1 MKKYL
6 LMKGIDMKK
15 IGSVIFLLVLVLFL
29 LASCDNSSSDWVKYK
44 DDNEGNIYLYNKENI
59 AKDCGNYMV
68 QVWGKQVYSNIG
80 REKEIQSRTKDK
92 LSTKGYDKLLQKNVL
107 YEIDC
112 KKQMISILAIIHYD
126 TNGKALYSGGT
137 LERKW
142 FDIKPDSTE
151 ANLQKEVCP
160 NK

>member
-1 MKKYL
+1 
-6 LMKGIDMKK
+6 
-15 IGSVIFLLVLVLFL
+15 
-29 LASCDNSSSDWVKYK
+29 VKYK

-59 AKDCGNYMV
+59 AKYCGNYMV
-68 QVWGKQVYSNIG
+68 QVWGKEAYSDKG
-80 REKEIQSRTKDK
+80 RTKELQSRTKDG
-92 LSTKGYDKLLQKNVL
+92 LSTEKYDKLLQKNIL

>member
-15 IGSVIFLLVLVLFL
+15 IGSVISLSFLVLFL
-29 LASCDNSSSDWVKYK
+29 LAGCENSSSDWVKYK
-44 DDNEGNIYLYNKENI
+44 DDNDGNIYSYNKENI
-59 AKDCGNYMV
+59 AKDSGNYMV
-68 QVWGKQVYSNIG
+68 QVWGKEGYSDKG
-80 REKEIQSRTKDK
+80 RMKELQSRTKDG
-92 LSTKGYDKLLQKNVL
+92 LSTERYEKLLQKNIL

-126 TNGKALYSGGT
+126 TDGKALYSGGT

-142 FDIKPDSTE
+142 FNIKPDSTE
-151 ANLQKEVCP
+151 WNLQKEVCP